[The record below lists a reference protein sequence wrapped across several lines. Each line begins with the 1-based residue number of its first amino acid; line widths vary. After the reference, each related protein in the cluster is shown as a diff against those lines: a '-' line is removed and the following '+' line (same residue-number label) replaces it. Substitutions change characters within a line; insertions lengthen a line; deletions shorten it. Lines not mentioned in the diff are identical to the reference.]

1 MRKVT
6 LALSDRCFPR
16 YALRPRPPRRYD
28 SLSGCIALLAV
39 SFLLSAWGCS
49 LPVSYDLAATHSLP
63 PSSLPASSVRSRPVQ
78 DCGPRALLLVAQ
90 HIGIPNPLSLIDLT
104 QLAGVQ
110 QDGASMAGMVAAAKA
125 MKLKATGVQMDAEA
139 LANLPTPALAWVD
152 GNHYV
157 AVLNV
162 TTDIIGVTSARIH
175 DPNKADAET
184 MTIPELLRRSGGVLL
199 LLEKDDLKKG
209 N

>member
-1 MRKVT
+1 M
-6 LALSDRCFPR
+6 
-16 YALRPRPPRRYD
+16 
-28 SLSGCIALLAV
+28 
-39 SFLLSAWGCS
+39 
-49 LPVSYDLAATHSLP
+49 
-63 PSSLPASSVRSRPVQ
+63 RSRPVQ

-90 HIGIPNPLSLIDLT
+90 HIGVPNPPSLVDLT
-104 QLAGVQ
+104 RIAGVQ
-110 QDGASMAGMVAAAKA
+110 QDGASMTGMVAAAKA
-125 MKLKATGVQMDAEA
+125 MGLHATGVQMDAEA

>member
-1 MRKVT
+1 
-6 LALSDRCFPR
+6 
-16 YALRPRPPRRYD
+16 
-28 SLSGCIALLAV
+28 
-39 SFLLSAWGCS
+39 
-49 LPVSYDLAATHSLP
+49 
-63 PSSLPASSVRSRPVQ
+63 
-78 DCGPRALLLVAQ
+78 LLLVAQ
-90 HIGIPNPLSLIDLT
+90 QIGIPHPPSLADLT
-104 QLAGVQ
+104 RIAGVQ

-125 MKLKATGVQMDAEA
+125 MGLHATGVQMDAEA
-139 LANLPTPALAWVD
+139 LANLANLHTPALAWVD

-162 TTDIIGVTSARIH
+162 TTDIVGVTSARIH

-209 N
+209 TPSTQNGPLSLSDQRLRKADCLIFPEAFGICSVYTDFCV